1 MLLLPVLLCALCWL
15 IHRELPVAPAVLVSG
30 RANGLSDCL
39 PAVLHTGVFST
50 RGRLSI
56 HVGVPVRLRRRI
68 LVGKH
73 AR

>member
-1 MLLLPVLLCALCWL
+1 
-15 IHRELPVAPAVLVSG
+15 VAPAVLVSG